1 MMVPEGGT
9 GSGTSAP
16 SVNEIYKAIFG
27 IEGIGA
33 RPEAGHHPGWAAR
46 SPTCPV
52 INADGTIDLPKDDG
66 LPGSSESGLPAATTD
81 QKKSTKQNR
90 RRRRGVGSA

>member
-27 IEGIGA
+27 VEGSALIPSQA
-33 RPEAGHHPGWAAR
+33 IIPGGTPITGL
-46 SPTCPV
+46 PTV
-52 INADGTIDLPKDDG
+52 NADGTIELPKDDG
-66 LPGSSESGLPAATTD
+66 LPGSSESGIPAANTD
-81 QKKSTKQNR
+81 DKKSKQNR
-90 RRRRGVGSA
+90 RRRRAGSS